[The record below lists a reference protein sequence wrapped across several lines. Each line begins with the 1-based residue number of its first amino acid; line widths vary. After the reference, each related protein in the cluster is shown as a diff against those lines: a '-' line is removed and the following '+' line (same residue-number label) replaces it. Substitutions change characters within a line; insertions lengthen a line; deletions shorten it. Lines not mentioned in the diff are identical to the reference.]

1 MKTCYINISDEK
13 DDKECHVD
21 CDKNNMA
28 GITKL
33 RTFLQLE
40 QLAQSA

>member
-13 DDKECHVD
+13 VDKEWKVD

>member
-1 MKTCYINISDEK
+1 MKTCYINISNEK
-13 DDKECHVD
+13 VDKEWKVG
-21 CDKNNMA
+21 CDKKDMA

-40 QLAQSA
+40 QLVQSS

>member
-13 DDKECHVD
+13 VDKEWKVD
-21 CDKNNMA
+21 CDKSNMV